1 MTPCVWRNSAT
12 RALYFTQPPNLS
24 TAAHRNQKCTEFGMT
39 AFGCNRMSIENA
51 HLCTFGTETET
62 KAEIR
67 STSTVHLL
75 VRHGSTITKTI
86 EGTWSSCMLKWS
98 HLIPMTN
105 NQRSPRRLTKNSG
118 TTPAHCIPVDFTIS
132 EWTCSIRRNRRRF
145 WCHKTPNFVTLYQWR
160 NTHWTRLDKCQEPPR
175 PEM

>member
-67 STSTVHLL
+67 STSTVVGRLYSQQFKNIVLSRVLYNPLHLL
-75 VRHGSTITKTI
+75 VLFST
-86 EGTWSSCMLKWS
+86 
-98 HLIPMTN
+98 
-105 NQRSPRRLTKNSG
+105 
-118 TTPAHCIPVDFTIS
+118 
-132 EWTCSIRRNRRRF
+132 
-145 WCHKTPNFVTLYQWR
+145 
-160 NTHWTRLDKCQEPPR
+160 
-175 PEM
+175 